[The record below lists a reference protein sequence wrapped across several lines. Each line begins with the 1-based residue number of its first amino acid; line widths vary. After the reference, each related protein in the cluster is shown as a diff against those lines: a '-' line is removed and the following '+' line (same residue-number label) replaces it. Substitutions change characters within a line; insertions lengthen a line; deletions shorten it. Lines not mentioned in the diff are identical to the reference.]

1 MSKPIKVSLDQV
13 VLSLIVLCVS
23 KWQAG
28 LSSRKQFRMAATDW
42 QIVTVNPRIVVDVL
56 SALLTPMIG
65 IATVYI
71 AYQQWR
77 TNKTRLDLERYDRR
91 LAIYKAVDAFY
102 GEIGTLGTAKYPMVF
117 ELRRATAEATFLFP
131 REIDEHLAALYEKG
145 MRVAALRE
153 QTYPSSGEPGLPVRR
168 SSQQSC

>member
-1 MSKPIKVSLDQV
+1 M
-13 VLSLIVLCVS
+13 
-23 KWQAG
+23 AG
-28 LSSRKQFRMAATDW
+28 TDW
-42 QIVTVNPRIVVDVL
+42 QILTVNPRTVVDVL
-56 SALLTPMIG
+56 SAALTPMIG
-65 IATVYI
+65 IATAYI

-77 TNKTRLDLERYDRR
+77 TNKIRLDLELYDRR

-131 REIDEHLAALYEKG
+131 REIEDHVAALYEKG

-153 QTYPSSGEPGLPVRR
+153 RIYPSSGEPGLPVGDAR
-168 SSQQSC
+168 SKTVEEEDELVFWFLKEAKAESKRLFGKYLRLT